1 MGTVTVGRS
10 IALVAVGVAG
20 LALSRLGAAQEPAP
34 AKLWMLGEA
43 PENCYLSRSF
53 GAGADKTDVLIQ
65 SFGSTSP
72 YHIVV
77 RSAALPLRPQ
87 RADVARIGFGGT
99 LEPQETFAIVGK
111 WNDVATAVFAASPH
125 NVRMNGSI
133 YVYQGTNARFFAP
146 IDTSGQTLSI
156 EMPDMAPLTVR
167 LGDMTDEYA
176 RLDACTQA
184 LEAKWSAAAS
194 AGATPAKEPELLHPG
209 EANWHMKYPNVL
221 LLNLISGI
229 AEVRMTVDEKGRARD
244 CVVQV
249 STWAPQFGTDTCA
262 ALKVVARFEPARDAQ
277 GNPVK
282 ALFRTSILFINY
294 KWS

>member
-1 MGTVTVGRS
+1 MGKVALGRS
-10 IALVAVGVAG
+10 IALAAASAG
-20 LALSRLGAAQEPAP
+20 AALSHSGAAQAP
-34 AKLWMLGEA
+34 ASLWTLGQA

-53 GAGADKTDVLIQ
+53 GTAANKTDVLIQ

-72 YHIVV
+72 YHVVV

-87 RADVARIGFGGT
+87 RAEVAQISFGGG
-99 LEPQETFAIVGK
+99 LEPQDTFAIVGK
-111 WNDVATAVFAASPH
+111 WNDVATVVFAASPH
-125 NVRMNGSI
+125 SVGMNGEI
-133 YVYQGTNARFFAP
+133 YVYQRTDARLLAA
-146 IDTSGQTLSI
+146 IDTSGQVLSI
-156 EMPDMAPLTVR
+156 EMPDMAPLSVQ
-167 LGDMTDEYA
+167 LGNMRDEYA
-176 RLDACTQA
+176 RLDTCTHA

-194 AGATPAKEPELLHPG
+194 AGAAPAKAPELLHPG

-249 STWAPQFGTDTCA
+249 STWAPQFGTDSCA
-262 ALKVVARFEPARDAQ
+262 ALKLVARFEPARDAQ

-282 ALFRTSILFINY
+282 ALFRTSLIFINY